1 MQKALLIGAFV
12 LANCLPTSAREL
24 TLSHM
29 PSAWAARSVDAQ
41 SAVAHRQRTAD
52 TSVSAE
58 KSPLDGERWLDKSLD
73 RKLLI
78 CRGC

>member
-1 MQKALLIGAFV
+1 MQRALLIAAFMF
-12 LANCLPTSAREL
+12 AYGLPAPAREL

-29 PSAWAARSVDAQ
+29 PSAKVAAGVDAQ
-41 SAVAHRQRTAD
+41 SAVVHRQRTAD
-52 TSVSAE
+52 TSVGAE
-58 KSPLDGERWLDKSLD
+58 KSPVDSERWLDKALD

>member
-1 MQKALLIGAFV
+1 MQKALLIGAVV

-29 PSAWAARSVDAQ
+29 PSAKVAAGVDAQ
-41 SAVAHRQRTAD
+41 SAVVHRQRTAD
-52 TSVSAE
+52 TSVGAE
-58 KSPLDGERWLDKSLD
+58 KSPVDSERWLDKALD

>member
-1 MQKALLIGAFV
+1 MQKALLIGAFMF
-12 LANCLPTSAREL
+12 AYGLPASAREL

-29 PSAWAARSVDAQ
+29 PSAATAPHVDTQ
-41 SAVAHRQRTAD
+41 SAVAPRQPTAD
-52 TSVSAE
+52 TSVGAE
-58 KSPLDGERWLDKSLD
+58 KLLFDSERWLDKALD

>member
-1 MQKALLIGAFV
+1 MQKALLIGAFMF
-12 LANCLPTSAREL
+12 AYSLPASPREL

-29 PSAWAARSVDAQ
+29 PSAGVDAQ
-41 SAVAHRQRTAD
+41 SAVVHRQRTAD
-52 TSVSAE
+52 TSVGAE
-58 KSPLDGERWLDKSLD
+58 KSPVDSDRWLDKTLD